1 MKRSI
6 VMEKSTLIA
15 GRQWEEISSRAR
27 AILNYSI
34 VQKEVLEKNK
44 TARFIAAIPFLG
56 ECAKPV
62 ETAFSHLLIY
72 LVSLDE
78 SAKDIYFH
86 KAEDDHDLYSRIRPL
101 LNFIGGNED
110 ILNCCRDLLSL
121 CMVSNYIHNAEADNS
136 IGKYNPVAAG
146 IWDGKAIQQKLITSI
161 EETITP
167 EIAAYYTID
176 DAIRGFWEA

>member
-1 MKRSI
+1 M
-6 VMEKSTLIA
+6 VMEKSTTTA
-15 GRQWEEISSRAR
+15 TKQWVEISSRAR
-27 AILNYSI
+27 TILNYGI
-34 VQKEVLEKNK
+34 VQKEALEKNK

-56 ECAKPV
+56 ECEKPV

-78 SAKDIYFH
+78 SARDIYFH

-101 LNFIGGNED
+101 LNFVGGNEKV
-110 ILNCCRDLLSL
+110 LNCCRDLLSL
-121 CMVSNYIHNAEADNS
+121 CMVSNYIHNAEADNA

-146 IWDGKAIQQKLITSI
+146 TWDGKAIQQKLIASI
-161 EETITP
+161 ERTITP

-176 DAIRGFWEA
+176 DAVRGFWEA